1 MSAGRES
8 AGLKLKDK
16 VLTLLLDEYSKG
28 IKGWHVSRKRY
39 ARYAQEGEEI
49 LKRMEAE
56 GILKSHEETPKG
68 GGTICRVYTRKI

>member
-1 MSAGRES
+1 M
-8 AGLKLKDK
+8 KDK
-16 VLTLLLDEYSKG
+16 VLALLDDEYSKG

-68 GGTICRVYTRKI
+68 GGTICSVYTRKI